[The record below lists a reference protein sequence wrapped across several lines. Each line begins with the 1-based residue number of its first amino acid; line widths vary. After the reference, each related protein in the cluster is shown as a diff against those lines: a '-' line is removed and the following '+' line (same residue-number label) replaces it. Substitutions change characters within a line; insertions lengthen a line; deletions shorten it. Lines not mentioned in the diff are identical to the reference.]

1 MTERTNLELRKSGN
15 PKHFPMPTNPNTQ
28 QPATEGQNF
37 VSAFTQLRRG
47 GAAVDASEALLD
59 VVQAVRKT
67 GKKGT
72 LTIKITVCP
81 NAKGDDVVLSLLDDI
96 TTKIPKAERG
106 STIFFAEDD
115 GTLVRNDPRQGEL
128 RFSIVEGK
136 GAPPVPASAAK

>member
-1 MTERTNLELRKSGN
+1 MERANLEIRKPIQS
-15 PKHFPMPTNPNTQ
+15 PMPTNPNT

-37 VSAFTQLRRG
+37 VTTFTQLRRG
-47 GAAVDASEALLD
+47 GAAVDASEALLE

-67 GKKGT
+67 CKKGA

-128 RFSIVEGK
+128 KLTVVAGDRKAETGERK
-136 GAPPVPASAAK
+136 AN